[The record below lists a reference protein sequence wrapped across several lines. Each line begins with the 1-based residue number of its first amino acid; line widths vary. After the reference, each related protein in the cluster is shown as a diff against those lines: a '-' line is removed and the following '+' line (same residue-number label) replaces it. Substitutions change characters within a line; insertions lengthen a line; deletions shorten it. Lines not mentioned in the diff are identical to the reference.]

1 MLTKETQSN
10 KRVGVPEMYK
20 EAQTLICL
28 ITTIKFLNAVQ
39 RNEKHIAISQTIP
52 EGSFTN
58 Q

>member
-28 ITTIKFLNAVQ
+28 ITTIKFLNAVE
-39 RNEKHIAISQTIP
+39 RNILRQ
-52 EGSFTN
+52 SFHFSSELLELY
-58 Q
+58 